1 MMMILIIMTML
12 SFNLNLHFTPA
23 QPLTFEPVPFVMP
36 SEDSRAW
43 YLMNYKDEMEE
54 FETNK

>member
-1 MMMILIIMTML
+1 MMILLIMTML
-12 SFNLNLHFTPA
+12 SFNLQSTPA

-43 YLMNYKDEMEE
+43 YLMHYEVEK
-54 FETNK
+54 

>member
-1 MMMILIIMTML
+1 MILIIMTML
-12 SFNLNLHFTPA
+12 SFNLNLQSTPA
-23 QPLTFEPVPFVMP
+23 QPTFETVDFVMP

-54 FETNK
+54 F

>member
-1 MMMILIIMTML
+1 MIILLIML
-12 SFNLNLHFTPA
+12 NFSLHFTPA